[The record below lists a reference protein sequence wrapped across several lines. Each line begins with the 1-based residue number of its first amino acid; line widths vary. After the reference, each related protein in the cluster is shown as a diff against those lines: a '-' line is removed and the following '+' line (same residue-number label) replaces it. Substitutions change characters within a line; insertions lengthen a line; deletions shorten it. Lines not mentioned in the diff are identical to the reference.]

1 MTYLKERDF
10 KNIFEE
16 SKRELIHRSAREIS
30 SNSIH
35 FPLEG
40 VLKIQII
47 DTGSFLLNIIIGIGI
62 DQDKIAKLF
71 QPFVQADSSI
81 SQ

>member
-1 MTYLKERDF
+1 LFPNQRVLVSVLKERDF
-10 KNIFEE
+10 KANIEE
-16 SKRELIHRSAREIS
+16 SKREFIKRSAREIS

-47 DTGSFLLNIIIGIGI
+47 DTGSFLLI
-62 DQDKIAKLF
+62 
-71 QPFVQADSSI
+71 
-81 SQ
+81 

>member
-16 SKRELIHRSAREIS
+16 SKRELIHRSPREIS